1 MCCHVRGYGRRRAWL
16 TVVSPT
22 RGTSFPYCALHVRL
36 VRCWPACVW
45 SVYGRV
51 VVAAAV
57 WLVLWCVSRLLG
69 SLFIVGLLLLLP
81 ALSGP
86 RLSCRRCVRSGILRA
101 KVRVCAA
108 RYGESLWPCGPGF
121 EVGRFGWFVGCRM
134 VESRLC
140 GGFVG
145 TVPGGRG
152 AACCR
157 QPMRRRSRFDPCMP
171 CRLGVGWLACGL
183 FIVGSFFCSS
193 FIGTRLCQPPYRRPV
208 CHEVAECCSCC
219 FLGLF

>member
-1 MCCHVRGYGRRRAWL
+1 M
-16 TVVSPT
+16 VSPT
-22 RGTSFPYCALHVRL
+22 RGTAFPYCALHVRL

-45 SVYGRV
+45 FVYGRV

-57 WLVLWCVSRLLG
+57 WLVLWCVSRLLV

-121 EVGRFGWFVGCRM
+121 EVGRFFVGLSV
-134 VESRLC
+134 VEWWNL
-140 GGFVG
+140 GFV
-145 TVPGGRG
+145 
-152 AACCR
+152 
-157 QPMRRRSRFDPCMP
+157 
-171 CRLGVGWLACGL
+171 
-183 FIVGSFFCSS
+183 VGSWVPSLA
-193 FIGTRLCQPPYRRPV
+193 G
-208 CHEVAECCSCC
+208 VAQHVVANP
-219 FLGLF
+219 